1 MSWSRGRSVQ
11 VQKCTLSLSMWVQN
25 TLRAPHSPP
34 ECQMY
39 TECQRFKYEI
49 NHFAFRWGR
58 RCFDLGEQLVGTV
71 WGDFWHGDY
80 HKAFSMTLISVRIYL
95 VLQGVLSD
103 GKRKAQAQI
112 QACCEVMPIST
123 TFWFLPY
130 FLIICRVGQNRI
142 YTYIYTVYLVISKPK
157 IPYVHRIY
165 MVLANPN
172 NLLWVGLARTV
183 YAHRIRPYVWWFPCQ
198 IYLTYTVY
206 TYKCMVLA
214 NPSYEV
220 AARPCRMLQDVRCNI
235 DCQIINSVWT
245 PLLFPTGW

>member
-1 MSWSRGRSVQ
+1 
-11 VQKCTLSLSMWVQN
+11 
-25 TLRAPHSPP
+25 
-34 ECQMY
+34 
-39 TECQRFKYEI
+39 
-49 NHFAFRWGR
+49 
-58 RCFDLGEQLVGTV
+58 LGEQLVGTV

-157 IPYVHRIY
+157 MPYVHHIY
-165 MVLANPN
+165 MVLANPTN
-172 NLLWVGLARTV
+172 KELGRDIAYRQE
-183 YAHRIRPYVWWFPCQ
+183 RITTHDSEGKGGTLVP
-198 IYLTYTVY
+198 
-206 TYKCMVLA
+206 
-214 NPSYEV
+214 
-220 AARPCRMLQDVRCNI
+220 
-235 DCQIINSVWT
+235 
-245 PLLFPTGW
+245 